1 MVRSG
6 RPQQSGR
13 PQRWARWLARHTGW
27 QHALRLL
34 LLLTLAGLMGLVAGW
49 AGLPE
54 WTMAVGIVLLLI
66 IDDVLHWYV
75 KKWGTDPKARS
86 VLDDDNP

>member
-1 MVRSG
+1 M
-6 RPQQSGR
+6 
-13 PQRWARWLARHTGW
+13 PQRWARWPARHTGW

-34 LLLTLAGLMGLVAGW
+34 ILLVLAGLMGLVAAL

-54 WTMAVGIVLLLI
+54 WTLGVGIVLLLI

-75 KKWGTDPKARS
+75 KKWGSDPKSRSARADTDS
-86 VLDDDNP
+86 